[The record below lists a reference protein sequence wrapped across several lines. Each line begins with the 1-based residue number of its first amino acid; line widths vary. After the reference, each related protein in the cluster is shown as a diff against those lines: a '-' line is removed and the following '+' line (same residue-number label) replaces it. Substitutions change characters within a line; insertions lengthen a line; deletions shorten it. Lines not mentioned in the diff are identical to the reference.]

1 MTFFKRGFIVALA
14 LAFAVT
20 PLCIQTAEAKVTKG
34 QASVAKRSGKLYINQ
49 RQYDKAMEQYII
61 AAEGRPD
68 DSEVQYY
75 LGWLYGQK
83 ELFEEMNEHYNLATD
98 RKWKRKVDADRK
110 ELWTRYYNMAVK
122 GMNAQRFDFA
132 IEQFDLAITINPNEA
147 DAYEGLAITH
157 LNMGS

>member
-1 MTFFKRGFIVALA
+1 MTFRKRGLIVALA
-14 LAFAVT
+14 LAFVAT

-49 RQYDKAMEQYII
+49 RQYDKAMEQYLI

-98 RKWKRKVDADRK
+98 RKWKRKVDSRPQRTLD
-110 ELWTRYYNMAVK
+110 AVLQH
-122 GMNAQRFDFA
+122 GR
-132 IEQFDLAITINPNEA
+132 
-147 DAYEGLAITH
+147 
-157 LNMGS
+157 